1 MLPGVLRDGVQ
12 LHVLYWEGDCK
23 ETYFFEPEDL
33 LKETKHKDGPGR
45 CFCCGHVAET
55 WRQRLDNMQ
64 STLRMC
70 LDPHSSMFRQD
81 VASFHCLSPKMR
93 MSYSLRQFYT
103 YLRAIGAAATVTEND
118 VLGTAMAVERAE
130 LNASACGIEVQNWNG
145 VQASD
150 PRPHE
155 QWLQNKVQDM
165 NEAAKSRGGSSI
177 GLLLDKDGCEVSSFG
192 TSLPM
197 FAVPPEPIREV
208 LILLGGPRGIES
220 EELVRLMAI
229 FSGAGT
235 WTGPGFTQGLMKIRL
250 PGGLHHSCVALNDLL
265 SFHDKGYL
273 IPVVEDYKGLGE
285 ARHRVKSAAMNSAI
299 TAWATSSLPAKS
311 KCEALQ
317 RFAWKVQHSCLDRA
331 DSSSNQ
337 RWAVVAGDEEPATPN
352 EVSSYLD
359 KLQATGQFPRDTPW
373 RSQWRLTMC
382 LEAIEPARALKV
394 LRECHRRSLKAARCG
409 AEFHPW
415 EELAFDLDEAL
426 RSAPSKKDRCPRD
439 VRSALLK
446 ARAEIEVAEEEEDLF
461 PDADMMLL
469 LGELPC
475 EQAAQL
481 LQNCCSNPQ
490 ESMLYLSHSIA
501 NAIMR
506 HQGGLEA
513 DLQLRLAIKA
523 FLNSAEYE
531 GRDEEAYEKLKQT
544 CHKPR
549 RQRWFQPPEQLA
561 LGDVPRTVP
570 EPLPVGELPGG
581 SDAETKPP
589 KVIRPPFRAK
599 APAAA
604 KAGAKAAAKATS
616 KATAKA
622 AAKSFATAQ
631 AKTLAKAQAKTQAKA
646 QAKTQ
651 AKTPLKLAKAQPKAS
666 AKAETKRKLP
676 LPKKLQQPPPPKRS
690 IWLPRLQKEGR
701 EGREVK
707 IVVVVP
713 ANALAICHLF
723 SLSSLMAMELF
734 CSKISSDAEGAW
746 LDKKLHLRRCL
757 IQTERNEDIGG
768 PEDQIIALSSL
779 PEPVAT
785 RYYRMKRKMEKIRDA
800 ALDRLEDLRRQKLI
814 EAGIGLEQ
822 IENTRRSGRRSSQ
835 LALAD
840 GDDVPHQD
848 DEDDRIPTSSEMA
861 TIIVN
866 RVQLQRMLDEDP
878 RLAEI
883 CSSDKAVDVVRRF
896 RVDQTGDDPF
906 EVVARLQAL
915 GFFELRGERFF
926 GDACPHQASVA
937 EKLNAIESIATDLA
951 FDEVE
956 TLRVMSQELHS
967 ALTESQKEWRA
978 ELLSVLQL
986 ASLLSNALIDLTKK
1000 IEQVQLNHT
1009 ELAIRAAPLTIGKK

>member
-1 MLPGVLRDGVQ
+1 MRD
-12 LHVLYWEGDCK
+12 
-23 ETYFFEPEDL
+23 YF
-33 LKETKHKDGPGR
+33 G
-45 CFCCGHVAET
+45 
-55 WRQRLDNMQ
+55 
-64 STLRMC
+64 
-70 LDPHSSMFRQD
+70 
-81 VASFHCLSPKMR
+81 SPP
-93 MSYSLRQFYT
+93 
-103 YLRAIGAAATVTEND
+103 A
-118 VLGTAMAVERAE
+118 
-130 LNASACGIEVQNWNG
+130 
-145 VQASD
+145 
-150 PRPHE
+150 
-155 QWLQNKVQDM
+155 
-165 NEAAKSRGGSSI
+165 

-197 FAVPPEPIREV
+197 FTFTTEPIREV

-220 EELVRLMAI
+220 EELVRLIDI

-285 ARHRVKSAAMNSAI
+285 DGHRAKSAAMNLAI

-317 RFAWKVQHSCLDRA
+317 RFAWKVQHSCLDGA

-337 RWAVVAGDEEPATPN
+337 RLAVVAEDEELATPN

-359 KLQATGQFPRDTPW
+359 KLQASGQFPRDTPW

-394 LRECHRRSLKAARCG
+394 LRECHRRSLEAARCG
-409 AEFHPW
+409 KEFHPW

-426 RSAPSKKDRCPRD
+426 RSAPSKKDHCPRD

-446 ARAEIEVAEEEEDLF
+446 ARQEHEVAEEEDLF
-461 PDADMMLL
+461 PDADMMQL

-506 HQGGLEA
+506 YQGGWEA
-513 DLQLRLAIKA
+513 DSQLRIAIKA

-531 GRDEEAYEKLKQT
+531 GRDEEAYERLKQT

-549 RQRWFQPPEQLA
+549 RQRWWQPPEQLA

-570 EPLPVGELPGG
+570 ELPAGGELPGG

-622 AAKSFATAQ
+622 AAKSSATAQ
-631 AKTLAKAQAKTQAKA
+631 AKTQAKAQAKTQAKA

-651 AKTPLKLAKAQPKAS
+651 AKTPSKLAKAQPKAS

-690 IWLPRLQKEGR
+690 IWLPRLQNQEESK
-701 EGREVK
+701 GREVK

-713 ANALAICHLF
+713 ANAL
-723 SLSSLMAMELF
+723 
-734 CSKISSDAEGAW
+734 
-746 LDKKLHLRRCL
+746 
-757 IQTERNEDIGG
+757 ERNEDIGG

-800 ALDRLEDLRRQKLI
+800 ALDRLEDEDCPLADLRRQKLI

-840 GDDVPHQD
+840 GEDDVPHQD
-848 DEDDRIPTSSEMA
+848 DEDVHSETDDRIPTSSEMA

-896 RVDQTGDDPF
+896 RVDQTGHDPF
-906 EVVARLQAL
+906 EVVARL
-915 GFFELRGERFF
+915 
-926 GDACPHQASVA
+926 QASVA
-937 EKLNAIESIATDLA
+937 EKLNAIESIGTDLA

-1009 ELAIRAAPLTIGKK
+1009 ELAIRDRLRRFVLSQKTLCCMAALSRISFASALNKKGTWHLESQQVLAVTVLQGSLTREGTVPAVTSWRVSMSPAPETIGSEDSTQEDGASTTELGCLVSEGPTPETRAVPRPRCSCREAVGVTLPAILATLLFLPFIIGSAVGAHGLLGARGSGPMCLLALVWASVASLCLAGACITGKRALASLLLLGALFCCFVLLSLPALRVLLSSKYLADEGVGSAAQL